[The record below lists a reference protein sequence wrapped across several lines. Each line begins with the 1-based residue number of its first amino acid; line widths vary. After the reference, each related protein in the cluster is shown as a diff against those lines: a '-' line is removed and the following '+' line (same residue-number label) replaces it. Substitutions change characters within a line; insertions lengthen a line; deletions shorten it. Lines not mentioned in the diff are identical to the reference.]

1 MISIVIC
8 SITPTNLQAARR
20 NLSALLADEPHEF
33 ISITDAKS
41 LAEGYNRG
49 VRQARGEL
57 LVLCHDD
64 IEVISPD
71 FRQILLSR
79 LQRFDLIGVAGATQL
94 KGPRWLQA
102 GPPHIFGQIAHY
114 IQTEQAYD
122 VVVWSV
128 PARAIPGICVMDG
141 VFLAGKRKV
150 FENVQ
155 FDEQTFDG
163 FHLYDLDFTF
173 RAARSGFRL
182 GVCTDLAII
191 HASIGSYDQ
200 AWERLTNIRNHSRT
214 APAITGRRWAYAS
227 AARNTSTR
235 SCVPAT
241 GPPPMFKANSSAL
254 RADCPTRSP
263 VPQSRCR
270 SIAYAAGIAMR

>member
-8 SITPTNLQAARR
+8 SITPANLQAARR

-200 AWERLTNIRNHSRT
+200 AWER
-214 APAITGRRWAYAS
+214 S
-227 AARNTSTR
+227 AARFSDKHQKSFTYGASHYWQAMGVR
-235 SCVPAT
+235 VRCKEHVYEIMRPRDW
-241 GPPPMFKANSSAL
+241 SA
-254 RADCPTRSP
+254 AD
-263 VPQSRCR
+263 VQGELVG
-270 SIAYAAGIAMR
+270 AAR